1 MTEQTT
7 TKVLLG
13 VSNGTIDVGHT
24 WKSTGLSHTRWETW
38 SSSGECCNKFIMQK
52 YSL

>member
-13 VSNGTIDVGHT
+13 VSNGTIGVRHT
-24 WKSTGLSHTRWETW
+24 RKSAGLSHTR
-38 SSSGECCNKFIMQK
+38 
-52 YSL
+52 